1 MASITERL
9 VHAWDAFKSRDPT
22 ESYYPYYGE
31 SSHSRPDRI
40 RVRHSNEKSIAT
52 AVYNRIA
59 LDVASLKILHV
70 RTNEDLMYEETINS
84 GLNYCLTQEANLDQS
99 HKAFIQDLVF
109 SMFDEGVIA
118 VVPVETTINP
128 ITFGSYDILQLRVG
142 KIVEWFPA
150 HVRIKLYNEKIGHHQ
165 EITLPKKM
173 VAIIENPFYAVMNEH
188 NSTLQRLIRK
198 LNILDA
204 IDEQSGSGKLDI
216 LIQLPYVIKTPQRKK
231 QAEDRRKDIEVQLS
245 GSTYGIAYIDGT
257 EKVTQLNR
265 PAENNLMK
273 QIEYLTNM
281 FYSQLGITEAVF
293 NGTADEAEMLNYN
306 NRSVNPVVSVV
317 IAEFK
322 RKFLTRTARTQLQSI
337 MSFSNAFAMVPIKD
351 LADAADKFTRNE
363 ILTSNEVRSEIGY
376 KPSKDPKAN
385 ELRNKNLNAPEEEP
399 PAEPPKVPEAKNR
412 KEIKNNGKS

>member
-1 MASITERL
+1 
-9 VHAWDAFKSRDPT
+9 
-22 ESYYPYYGE
+22 
-31 SSHSRPDRI
+31 
-40 RVRHSNEKSIAT
+40 
-52 AVYNRIA
+52 
-59 LDVASLKILHV
+59 
-70 RTNEDLMYEETINS
+70 MYEETINS

-150 HVRIKLYNEKIGHHQ
+150 HVRVKLYNEKTGHHQ

-216 LIQLPYVIKTPQRKK
+216 LVQLPYVIKTPQRKK

-245 GSTYGIAYIDGT
+245 GSKYGIAYIDGT
-257 EKVTQLNR
+257 ERVTQLNR

-306 NRSVNPVVSVV
+306 NRSVNPVVSVI